1 MSIDPRLILVPAAGL
16 LLAGCA
22 SYSPWQEQPGDSQFG
37 EANRQTMMAQV
48 VNPDPY
54 YTEPMETSGEHAADA
69 IERYR
74 NDEVKEP
81 ASVSTTTGVTGSGGG
96 GGGGGGGS

>member
-1 MSIDPRLILVPAAGL
+1 
-16 LLAGCA
+16 
-22 SYSPWQEQPGDSQFG
+22 
-37 EANRQTMMAQV
+37 MMAQV

-54 YTEPMETSGEHAADA
+54 YEDDLTTSGEHAADA

-81 ASVSTTTGVTGSGGG
+81 QSVRTTNVGTGSGG
-96 GGGGGGGS
+96 SSD